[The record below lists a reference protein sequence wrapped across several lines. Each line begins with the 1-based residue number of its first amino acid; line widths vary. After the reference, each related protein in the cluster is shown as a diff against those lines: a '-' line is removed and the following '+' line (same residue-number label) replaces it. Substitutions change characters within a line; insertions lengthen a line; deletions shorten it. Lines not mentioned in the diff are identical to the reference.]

1 MKSFIPPDGT
11 RSPEMRRRSSLEPG
25 GENLKAI
32 YHNTPPIEIPPSTVM
47 IRGIGWD
54 SNIYLYLD
62 GREALI
68 VDSGT
73 GTNWQVYAGLLR
85 DYLTGVRRVVL
96 FNTHE
101 HFDHVGGDA
110 AMMGWIE
117 KEGVE
122 VLLAAH
128 EATARAIERGDDG
141 VILSYYYGRRFEP
154 LQVDVRLKDDDRLR
168 VGSTDLLIIHTPGHT
183 AGSSCLYLDGE
194 TKIMFTGDTLFRDA
208 AGRTDLLTGDE
219 RELRESLRRLL
230 EFNVDFGLPGHGS
243 YIDDWKRNLR
253 KVLKGITGS
262 G

>member
-1 MKSFIPPDGT
+1 MGVEVIRPDV
-11 RSPEMRRRSSLEPG
+11 L
-25 GENLKAI
+25 
-32 YHNTPPIEIPPSTVM
+32 PIEIPPNTVM
-47 IRGIGWD
+47 IQGMGWD
-54 SNIYLYLD
+54 SNVYLFRD
-62 GREALI
+62 EREALI

-73 GTNWQVYAGLLR
+73 GTNWHVYAGLLR

-110 AMMGWIE
+110 AMMGWLE

-154 LQVDVRLKDDDRLR
+154 LRVDVKLKDGDRLR
-168 VGSTDLLIIHTPGHT
+168 VGSIDLLLIHTPGHT

-194 TKIMFTGDTLFRDA
+194 AKIMFTGDTVFRGA
-208 AGRTDLLTGDE
+208 AGRTDLPTGSE
-219 RELRESLRRLL
+219 EELKESLSKLL
-230 EFNVDFGLPGHGS
+230 EFDVDFGLPGHGRH
-243 YIDDWKRNLR
+243 IDDWERNLR
-253 KVLKGITGS
+253 EVLRGLNR
-262 G
+262 